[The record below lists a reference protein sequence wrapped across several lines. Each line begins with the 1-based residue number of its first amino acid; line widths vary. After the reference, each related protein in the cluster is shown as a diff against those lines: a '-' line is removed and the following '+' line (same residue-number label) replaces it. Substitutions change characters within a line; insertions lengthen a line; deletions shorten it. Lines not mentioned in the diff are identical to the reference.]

1 MAIGYVS
8 LKFGRQV
15 GTININ
21 VIILGIE
28 MVYKTMM
35 GLYEIA
41 YREYVKRRK
50 GK

>member
-28 MVYKTMM
+28 MVYKTT

-41 YREYVKRRK
+41 YREYVKRGK